1 MTNNKYTRLV
11 KLQKAFFNEHITR
24 EIPFRL
30 CALDRLAEAL
40 VSREKQ
46 LGEALHADLGK
57 SAFES
62 YATEIGFLLHEI
74 RTIKNHLQS
83 WARDRRRPTPLFLFG
98 SKSRIHY
105 EPYGCTLIIAPWN
118 YPLQLALSPLIGA
131 IAAGN
136 CAIVKPSGEAP
147 RTAAALQE
155 LIDECFEEEYI
166 AVTDADRETTELLL
180 QERFDY
186 IFYTGGVEYGRH
198 VMQAASRHLTPVT
211 LELGGKSPCI
221 VDDDADLKAAAR
233 RTTLAAIRDDEA
245 DLIVGTHAILSEGV
259 EFARLGLA
267 VVDEQH
273 RFGVRQRGLLAE
285 KAANPHLLVMSAT
298 PIPRTLGLLM
308 YGDLDISILDELPP
322 GRKPVKTR
330 CITGK
335 KRADLYGFLDR
346 EIDSGRQA
354 YIVCPAIEDAG
365 GSGLNAVKSYYE
377 DIAKAYLPDRRVG
390 LMHGKLKPKEKA
402 EVMDDFKSGRLD
414 ALVSTTVI
422 EVGVDVPNATVM
434 VIENAERYGLST
446 LHQLRGRVGR
456 GAAESWCFLVSDNA
470 SESVQKRLKFLCSTS
485 DGFAVAQ
492 YDLETRGPGDFF
504 GSRQHGLPTLQIADL
519 MNDTRTL
526 HAAQS
531 EAVAL
536 LAEDPLLE
544 RPEHALLARQV
555 EQMFDKAGAM
565 N

>member
-1 MTNNKYTRLV
+1 MMTNDKYTRLV

-74 RTIKNHLQS
+74 RTTKNHLQS

-198 VMQAASRHLTPVT
+198 VMQAASRHLTRHT
-211 LELGGKSPCI
+211 
-221 VDDDADLKAAAR
+221 
-233 RTTLAAIRDDEA
+233 RT
-245 DLIVGTHAILSEGV
+245 
-259 EFARLGLA
+259 
-267 VVDEQH
+267 
-273 RFGVRQRGLLAE
+273 
-285 KAANPHLLVMSAT
+285 
-298 PIPRTLGLLM
+298 
-308 YGDLDISILDELPP
+308 
-322 GRKPVKTR
+322 GRKKS
-330 CITGK
+330 
-335 KRADLYGFLDR
+335 LY
-346 EIDSGRQA
+346 
-354 YIVCPAIEDAG
+354 
-365 GSGLNAVKSYYE
+365 
-377 DIAKAYLPDRRVG
+377 RR
-390 LMHGKLKPKEKA
+390 
-402 EVMDDFKSGRLD
+402 
-414 ALVSTTVI
+414 
-422 EVGVDVPNATVM
+422 
-434 VIENAERYGLST
+434 
-446 LHQLRGRVGR
+446 
-456 GAAESWCFLVSDNA
+456 
-470 SESVQKRLKFLCSTS
+470 
-485 DGFAVAQ
+485 
-492 YDLETRGPGDFF
+492 
-504 GSRQHGLPTLQIADL
+504 
-519 MNDTRTL
+519 
-526 HAAQS
+526 
-531 EAVAL
+531 
-536 LAEDPLLE
+536 
-544 RPEHALLARQV
+544 
-555 EQMFDKAGAM
+555 
-565 N
+565 

>member
-1 MTNNKYTRLV
+1 MTNDKYSRLV

-30 CALDRLAEAL
+30 CALDRLTEAL

-74 RTIKNHLQS
+74 RTTKNHLQS

-105 EPYGCTLIIAPWN
+105 EPYGCALIIAPWN

-166 AVTDADRETTELLL
+166 AATDADRETTELLL

-233 RTTLAAIRDDEA
+233 RIVWGKFLNCGQTCVAPDYLMVHRKVQDKLTEHICDEITRQYGENPQQSPDYPRYRQCSAFRPPVGAPLARHDTLRRHKRSHRPIHGPHVAHRHTPTIPSAHRRNLRPHTPRTPVRRHQRLCRIRQRPGKAPRPLLLYPQQKTGTLHDTTHHIGRSLYQRHHRTNRQRKPPLRRNREQRNRSLPRPRKFRD
-245 DLIVGTHAILSEGV
+245 IQSSP
-259 EFARLGLA
+259 
-267 VVDEQH
+267 QH
-273 RFGVRQRGLLAE
+273 RRLLSAPLSQFQISTICRQ
-285 KAANPHLLVMSAT
+285 T
-298 PIPRTLGLLM
+298 
-308 YGDLDISILDELPP
+308 
-322 GRKPVKTR
+322 
-330 CITGK
+330 
-335 KRADLYGFLDR
+335 
-346 EIDSGRQA
+346 
-354 YIVCPAIEDAG
+354 
-365 GSGLNAVKSYYE
+365 
-377 DIAKAYLPDRRVG
+377 
-390 LMHGKLKPKEKA
+390 
-402 EVMDDFKSGRLD
+402 
-414 ALVSTTVI
+414 
-422 EVGVDVPNATVM
+422 
-434 VIENAERYGLST
+434 
-446 LHQLRGRVGR
+446 
-456 GAAESWCFLVSDNA
+456 
-470 SESVQKRLKFLCSTS
+470 
-485 DGFAVAQ
+485 
-492 YDLETRGPGDFF
+492 
-504 GSRQHGLPTLQIADL
+504 
-519 MNDTRTL
+519 
-526 HAAQS
+526 
-531 EAVAL
+531 
-536 LAEDPLLE
+536 
-544 RPEHALLARQV
+544 
-555 EQMFDKAGAM
+555 QMA
-565 N
+565 

>member
-1 MTNNKYTRLV
+1 MMTNDKYTRLV

-105 EPYGCTLIIAPWN
+105 EPYGCALIIAPWN

-221 VDDDADLKAAAR
+221 VDDDADLKATAR
-233 RTTLAAIRDDEA
+233 RIVWGKFLNCGQTCVAPDYLMVHRKVQDKLTEHICDEITRQYGENPQQSPDYPRIVNARHFDRLSALLSHGTILCGGTSDPADRYIAPTLLTDIPLQSPLLTDEIFGPILPVLPFDDI
-245 DLIVGTHAILSEGV
+245 DDCV
-259 EFARLGLA
+259 EYVNDREKPLA
-267 VVDEQH
+267 LYY
-273 RFGVRQRGLLAE
+273 F
-285 KAANPHLLVMSAT
+285 
-298 PIPRTLGLLM
+298 
-308 YGDLDISILDELPP
+308 
-322 GRKPVKTR
+322 TR
-330 CITGK
+330 SK
-335 KRADLYGFLDR
+335 KRARYMIQHTTSGGACINDTIVQTANGNLPFGGIGNSGMGAYHGRESFETFSHRRSIVYSSLYLYPNFKFPPYAD
-346 EIDSGRQA
+346 
-354 YIVCPAIEDAG
+354 
-365 GSGLNAVKSYYE
+365 
-377 DIAKAYLPDRRVG
+377 
-390 LMHGKLKPKEKA
+390 KLKW
-402 EVMDDFKSGRLD
+402 L
-414 ALVSTTVI
+414 
-422 EVGVDVPNATVM
+422 
-434 VIENAERYGLST
+434 
-446 LHQLRGRVGR
+446 
-456 GAAESWCFLVSDNA
+456 
-470 SESVQKRLKFLCSTS
+470 KRLMK
-485 DGFAVAQ
+485 
-492 YDLETRGPGDFF
+492 
-504 GSRQHGLPTLQIADL
+504 
-519 MNDTRTL
+519 
-526 HAAQS
+526 
-531 EAVAL
+531 
-536 LAEDPLLE
+536 
-544 RPEHALLARQV
+544 
-555 EQMFDKAGAM
+555 
-565 N
+565 

>member
-1 MTNNKYTRLV
+1 MMTNDKYTRLV

-74 RTIKNHLQS
+74 RTTKNHLQS
-83 WARDRRRPTPLFLFG
+83 WARDRHRPTPLFLFG

-186 IFYTGGVEYGRH
+186 IFYTGSVEYGRH

-233 RTTLAAIRDDEA
+233 RIVWGKFLNCGQTCVAPDYLMVHRKVQDKLTEHIRDEITRQYGENPQQSPDYPR
-245 DLIVGTHAILSEGV
+245 IVNARHFDRLSALLSHGTMLCGGTNDPSDRYMAPTLLTDIPPQSPPAHRRNLRPHTPRTPV
-259 EFARLGLA
+259 RRHRRLCRIRQRQGKTPRPLLLYPQQKTGTLH
-267 VVDEQH
+267 DTTHHIGRSLYQRHHRTNRQRKPPLRRNREQRNGSLPRPRKFRDIQSLPQH
-273 RFGVRQRGLLAE
+273 RQLL
-285 KAANPHLLVMSAT
+285 SA
-298 PIPRTLGLLM
+298 PLSQFQI
-308 YGDLDISILDELPP
+308 
-322 GRKPVKTR
+322 
-330 CITGK
+330 
-335 KRADLYGFLDR
+335 
-346 EIDSGRQA
+346 
-354 YIVCPAIEDAG
+354 PAI
-365 GSGLNAVKSYYE
+365 
-377 DIAKAYLPDRRVG
+377 
-390 LMHGKLKPKEKA
+390 
-402 EVMDDFKSGRLD
+402 
-414 ALVSTTVI
+414 
-422 EVGVDVPNATVM
+422 
-434 VIENAERYGLST
+434 
-446 LHQLRGRVGR
+446 
-456 GAAESWCFLVSDNA
+456 C
-470 SESVQKRLKFLCSTS
+470 
-485 DGFAVAQ
+485 
-492 YDLETRGPGDFF
+492 
-504 GSRQHGLPTLQIADL
+504 RQT
-519 MNDTRTL
+519 
-526 HAAQS
+526 
-531 EAVAL
+531 
-536 LAEDPLLE
+536 
-544 RPEHALLARQV
+544 
-555 EQMFDKAGAM
+555 QMA
-565 N
+565 